1 MKKYF
6 KIKKFCSLLGLFQIN
21 NTHMQVAC
29 DNVLTLKLPVAST
42 ACDMHSVCPHVFIC
56 IMLLCLHVLTFFKDK
71 CD

>member
-1 MKKYF
+1 
-6 KIKKFCSLLGLFQIN
+6 
-21 NTHMQVAC
+21 MQVAC